1 MFRRE
6 QFKVLR
12 ERLLEPRNKI
22 QVIAG
27 PRQVGKSTLVKQVLK
42 DINLPFTLGSGDDV
56 DKNNSLWIPELW
68 DSARARLKLSG
79 KKEHI
84 LVIDEV
90 HKINNWS
97 EQIKRLWDED
107 SFNDLNLKLVILG
120 SSRLL
125 LKDGLTESL
134 AGRFEMIRMPHWSFK
149 EMNEAF
155 GWTIEQFV
163 YFGGYPGSAEFI
175 KDETRWRN
183 YIKDSII
190 TPAIAKDI
198 LLTKTIY
205 KPELMKRLFELGA
218 SYSGEELSFNKILGQ
233 LQDKG
238 NVTTLANYL
247 TTLGEAQLLGGLQ
260 KFSNAEIRKYNS
272 SPKMMVYNTALLSAL
287 MNKSFEKIY
296 TSPSEWG
303 RWVESSVGAHLLN
316 HADENDLKIYYWRH
330 RNDEV
335 DFIMEKNDQL
345 IGIEVKSGRREK
357 NDGMFE
363 FTKIYEPK
371 LMLTVGASTFPLED
385 FLKINPSELFNI

>member
-1 MFRRE
+1 MFRRN
-6 QFKVLR
+6 QFNVLK

-42 DINLPFTLGSGDDV
+42 DIDLPFTIGSGDDV
-56 DKNNSLWIPELW
+56 DQNDSGWIPDLW
-68 DSARARLKLSG
+68 NSARARLKLSD

-90 HKINNWS
+90 HKISNWS
-97 EQIKRLWDED
+97 EQIKKLWDED
-107 SFNDLNLKLVILG
+107 TFNDTNIKLVILG

-134 AGRFEMIRMPHWSFK
+134 AGRFEMIRMPHWSFT
-149 EMNEAF
+149 EMKEAF
-155 GWTIEQFV
+155 GWSEEEYV
-163 YFGGYPGSAEFI
+163 YFGGYPGSAAFI

-218 SYSGEELSFNKILGQ
+218 TYSGEELSLNKILGQ
-233 LQDKG
+233 LQDSG

-247 TTLGEAQLLGGLQ
+247 TTLGEAQLLRGLQ
-260 KFSNAEIRKYNS
+260 KFSNAEVRKYNS

-287 MNKSFEKIY
+287 SDKSFEDIF
-296 TSPSEWG
+296 TTPSEWG
-303 RWVESSVGAHLLN
+303 RWVESSVGTHLLN
-316 HADENDLKIYYWRH
+316 HADENNLKIYYWRH
-330 RNDEV
+330 RNSEV
-335 DFIMEKNDQL
+335 DFIVQKNDEL
-345 IGIEVKSGRREK
+345 VGLEVKSGRREK
-357 NDGMFE
+357 NEGMFE
-363 FTKIYEPK
+363 FTKMYKPK
-371 LMLTVGASTFPLED
+371 QMLTIGPSGFPLEE
-385 FLKINPSELFNI
+385 FLNINPADLFN